1 MTNNSN
7 DIFTYHTL
15 SNGLRIVHRASTAD
29 VEYCGV
35 AIKAGSRNESPA
47 EYGLAHFVEHTIFKG
62 TDRRRSWHI
71 VNRMESVG
79 GEINAYTSEEV
90 TMLYSCFPK
99 GNLARAVELMA
110 DLIGCSRF
118 PENEIDREREV
129 VLDEIDSYLD
139 SPSDAIFDDFN
150 DLIFAGSSL
159 GHNILGTAETIGTFT
174 PESCRDFLST
184 YYAPG
189 NMVFF
194 YTGPTPPSRVMSTIE
209 RHLSFLNHPV
219 KELHDDTPREVTPF
233 DLRRELG
240 THQSH
245 TVIGARIP
253 GLYSQCNHTY
263 ALLNNI
269 IGGPCMNSRLNVLLR
284 ERHGYVY
291 SVDSY
296 ISSFTDCG
304 LFTVYFGCDENHVQ
318 PCRRLIF
325 RTLDELAQSTMST
338 RSLDAAKKQYLGQ
351 TIVAGANA
359 EQVALATGRSTLFHQ
374 RALHPDEI
382 VRHIMDITPEDI
394 RVAAEKLTPSR
405 CSILTFGQ

>member
-15 SNGLRIVHRASTAD
+15 ANGLRIVHRASAAD
-29 VEYCGV
+29 VEHCGV
-35 AIKAGSRNESPA
+35 AIKAGSRNESSA
-47 EYGLAHFVEHTIFKG
+47 DYGLAHFVEHTIFKG

-99 GNLARAVELMA
+99 GNLTRAVELMA
-110 DLIGCSRF
+110 DLIGYSRF
-118 PENEIDREREV
+118 PENEIYREREV

-159 GHNILGTAETIGTFT
+159 GHNILGTAETIETFT

-184 YYAPG
+184 HYTPG

-194 YTGPTPPSRVMSTIE
+194 YTGPTAPSRVMSTVE
-209 RHLSFLNHPV
+209 RHLGFLNHSV
-219 KELHDDTPREVTPF
+219 KELHDETPREVTPF
-233 DLRRELG
+233 DIRKKLG

-253 GLYSQCNHTY
+253 GIYSRSNHTY

-304 LFTVYFGCDENHVQ
+304 LFTVYFGCDENHVK

-338 RSLDAAKKQYLGQ
+338 RALDAAKKQYLGQ

-359 EQVALATGRSTLFHQ
+359 EQVALATGRSTLFH
-374 RALHPDEI
+374 RHALHPHEI
-382 VRHIMDITPEDI
+382 IERIMGITPEDI
-394 RVAAEKLTPSR
+394 RLAAEKLTPSR